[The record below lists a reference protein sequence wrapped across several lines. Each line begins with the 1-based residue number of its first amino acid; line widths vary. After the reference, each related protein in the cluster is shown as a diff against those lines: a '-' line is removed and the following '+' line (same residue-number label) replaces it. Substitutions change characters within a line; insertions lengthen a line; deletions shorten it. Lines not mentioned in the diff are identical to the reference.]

1 MIVLLGLELIM
12 LSLIIRLS
20 LRVILELSFYFVFVL
35 ITVVVCMG
43 GYGVSLLIS
52 FSRSSGEDFYGMN
65 FLS

>member
-1 MIVLLGLELIM
+1 MVVLLGLELII
-12 LSLIIRLS
+12 LSLIVGFG
-20 LRVILELSFYFVFVL
+20 LRAVFELSFFFVFVL